1 MQMWRKTYKT
11 CFFASLILILYIGE
25 GRGLMIH
32 PHLHLFLSPY
42 LFLSFFLKENPRNSW
57 LFQ

>member
-1 MQMWRKTYKT
+1 MQMGRKNIQNLLFRLSYTY
-11 CFFASLILILYIGE
+11 LYIGE